1 MTTWTC
7 KAKQSSSK
15 IAMTIAIL
23 LCCMVGNLYGQ
34 SLVAYYPFN
43 NNANDESGNNN
54 NGEVFGAAL
63 VCDRFG
69 LPSSAY
75 SFNGSSFIKVNHSL
89 LISFDDN
96 DDFTVA
102 AWVKFSQ
109 VQQDF
114 AGIVVKGPTN
124 INRPGFQFVILGSS
138 LIAAEATVPDN
149 NFVRVTG
156 SSIMDKCQWHFVVA
170 EFSTSQKKIKLFVDG
185 KPSGEIAAPVMNP
198 SYRSSDPLFIGK
210 DRNSVRFFKGAIDD
224 IRIYRGALSDSAI
237 QALYH
242 ENGWPNAVPSLKI
255 LPDGPTEFC
264 EGQSVKLT
272 APACIDSYQWSNGAS
287 TPSITVNTSGTYKLT
302 GYDAEGCV
310 VTQDSVAVTVVPCG
324 PDTLTGDLTYNIR
337 SNCPGRSEE
346 IGIPFLN
353 TYYSDSLVGV
363 SFSGNNAAAFF
374 YKGTLPLYLPP
385 TVPVVL
391 PITFRWLRPGAQ
403 KIVMILHTSA
413 GFRHRILLQTPVGNA
428 FTPFLSLSEVR
439 VGPKSVPFDTC
450 VTVNNLLDAGVTL
463 RDTVWLGRNRVAR
476 MISPAFPFY
485 IGPKGSAQI
494 CFRVEPNAANTIDTV
509 LIAGANAPNNCLACF
524 YQPVE
529 ISTRPPRPLVSAVE
543 DALFTGGSTA
553 SLRIFPNPSKGQLTL
568 KIDAQTTD
576 VSTIVVVDDNGD
588 IVMKI
593 QGQSLFPGTN
603 LLPLDVAQ
611 LSSGRY
617 SIIVQSATV
626 KLVEQI
632 TVQK

>member
-1 MTTWTC
+1 MKHVSKPLVAFALCMIMTN
-7 KAKQSSSK
+7 
-15 IAMTIAIL
+15 I
-23 LCCMVGNLYGQ
+23 NLFSQ
-34 SLVAYYPFN
+34 RLIAYYPFN
-43 NNANDESGNNN
+43 TNANDSSGN
-54 NGEVFGAAL
+54 AL
-63 VCDRFG
+63 HGKAYGTKLTCDRFG
-69 LPSSAY
+69 QEESAY
-75 SFNGSSFIKVNHSL
+75 FFDGNSFIEVLHNSKLSFGNSQFSL
-89 LISFDDN
+89 
-96 DDFTVA
+96 A
-102 AWVKFSQ
+102 AWTKFCNVLPDYS
-109 VQQDF
+109 
-114 AGIVVKGPTN
+114 GIIAKGPTT
-124 INRPGFQFVILGSS
+124 IFYPGYQLTIASSNRLTTQLGDSS
-138 LIAAEATVPDN
+138 LFGIERRGLTPLND
-149 NFVRVTG
+149 G
-156 SSIMDKCQWHFVVA
+156 KWHFVVLTVKP
-170 EFSTSQKKIKLFVDG
+170 ESDKDDIVSLYVDG
-185 KPSGEIAAPVMNP
+185 KLEAYQQIYTHRAGLDVSL
-198 SYRSSDPLFIGK
+198 SYTTSLFIGK

-242 ENGWPNAVPSLKI
+242 ENGWPNSVPNLKI

-310 VTQDSVAVTVVPCG
+310 ITQDSVAVTVVPCG

-428 FTPFLSLSEVR
+428 MTPFLSLSEVR
-439 VGPKSVPFDTC
+439 VGPKSAPFDTC

-529 ISTRPPRPLVSAVE
+529 VSTRPPRPLVSSVE
-543 DALFTGGSTA
+543 DALSTGGSAA
-553 SLRIFPNPSKGQLTL
+553 SLRIFPNPSKGQMTL
-568 KIDAQTTD
+568 RIDARTTE

-588 IVMKI
+588 IVMNI

-626 KLVEQI
+626 KLVEQV